1 MSEPEAFLTR
11 WSRRKREA
19 DEAAP
24 ETRPIASEE
33 HAPPEPTDQD
43 QVIAAGAVEP
53 TATPAKPPE
62 AKPPGAKPPEAKPPE
77 VDLSA
82 LPSLE
87 SISATTDIRPF
98 LLPGVPAEL
107 TRAAL
112 RRVWV
117 ADPAIRDFVGLAE
130 NAWDFTAPDTV
141 PGFGS
146 SVPAD
151 VARRLL
157 AGMFGPDESAPPTEA
172 VPQSET
178 TIKPNVVSSPGEAS
192 VEASAVPQ
200 APAEDDTHSTRENRT
215 VDVAMHKEEA
225 PSEAPK
231 PGRAHGGALPR

>member
-33 HAPPEPTDQD
+33 HAPAKPPDQD
-43 QVIAAGAVEP
+43 QVSEPSAVEP
-53 TATPAKPPE
+53 KATAAKPPE
-62 AKPPGAKPPEAKPPE
+62 AKPPEAKPPE

-98 LLPGVPAEL
+98 LQPGVPAEL

-112 RRVWV
+112 RRAWV

-157 AGMFGPDESAPPTEA
+157 AGMFGPDESAPATEA
-172 VPQSET
+172 VPQSAT
-178 TIKPNVVSSPGEAS
+178 TTKPNVAGATGEAG
-192 VEASAVPQ
+192 VEASALPE
-200 APAEDDTHSTRENRT
+200 APAKDDAGRAPDNHTI
-215 VDVAMHKEEA
+215 DVAMHKEEA
-225 PSEAPK
+225 PSEPPK

>member
-24 ETRPIASEE
+24 EAGSIASEE
-33 HAPPEPTDQD
+33 HAPAEPTDQE
-43 QVIAAGAVEP
+43 QVSEASAVEP
-53 TATPAKPPE
+53 KAPAAKPPAAKPPE
-62 AKPPGAKPPEAKPPE
+62 AKPPEAKPPE

-87 SISATTDIRPF
+87 SIGATTDIRPF
-98 LLPGVPAEL
+98 LQPGVPAEL
-107 TRAAL
+107 ARAAL
-112 RRVWV
+112 RRAWV
-117 ADPAIRDFVGLAE
+117 ADPEIRDFVGLVE

-172 VPQSET
+172 VAQSET
-178 TIKPNVVSSPGEAS
+178 TTKPNVAGATGAAGP
-192 VEASAVPQ
+192 
-200 APAEDDTHSTRENRT
+200 R
-215 VDVAMHKEEA
+215 AM
-225 PSEAPK
+225 
-231 PGRAHGGALPR
+231 R

>member
-1 MSEPEAFLTR
+1 MSDPEGFLTR

-19 DEAAP
+19 DDAAP
-24 ETRPIASEE
+24 EAVPSEQP
-33 HAPPEPTDQD
+33 APSL
-43 QVIAAGAVEP
+43 
-53 TATPAKPPE
+53 PADPE
-62 AKPPGAKPPEAKPPE
+62 AATESGVAQPKASQGDSPE

-87 SISATTDIRPF
+87 SITATTDIRAF

-112 RRVWV
+112 RRAWV
-117 ADPAIRDFVGLAE
+117 ADPAIRDFIGLAE
-130 NAWDFTAPDTV
+130 NAWDFTAPDTI

-151 VARRLL
+151 VARRLI
-157 AGMFGPDESAPPTEA
+157 AGMMGEEKAEAPSEGDARAETVTKPDVSTTDDADAEA
-172 VPQSET
+172 T
-178 TIKPNVVSSPGEAS
+178 TAVERPLTDEVGRAGE
-192 VEASAVPQ
+192 
-200 APAEDDTHSTRENRT
+200 DGN

-225 PSEAPK
+225 PREDPPR

>member
-1 MSEPEAFLTR
+1 MSEPERFLTR

-24 ETRPIASEE
+24 ERQPSEQPAPSVPADRE
-33 HAPPEPTDQD
+33 AATDSGAAPPK
-43 QVIAAGAVEP
+43 AAEAD
-53 TATPAKPPE
+53 APE
-62 AKPPGAKPPEAKPPE
+62 L
-77 VDLSA
+77 DLSA

-87 SISATTDIRPF
+87 SITATTDIRAF

-112 RRVWV
+112 RRAW
-117 ADPAIRDFVGLAE
+117 AANPAIRDFIGLAE

-151 VARRLL
+151 VARRLI
-157 AGMFGPDESAPPTEA
+157 AGMLGEEKAEPPTEA
-172 VPQSET
+172 GAPTET
-178 TIKPNVVSSPGEAS
+178 VTKPDVSTTGNADTEATTA
-192 VEASAVPQ
+192 VERPVTDEVAATV
-200 APAEDDTHSTRENRT
+200 ENRN

-225 PSEAPK
+225 PREDAARPA
-231 PGRAHGGALPR
+231 RAHGGALPR